1 MNVETNIAAKTYA
14 HEALQLLTA
23 VAAKAEPNVE
33 AAARL
38 FARCLKA
45 DGVIHAFG
53 TGHSQATAMEVAGRA
68 GGFVPTNRISLSDV
82 VMFGGADPA
91 TLADPMLE
99 RQADAASRLYELA
112 KVQPQDLFVIS
123 SNSGVNGAIVQL
135 ALLVKERG
143 HDLVALTSLDHSYRV
158 PARHESGKRLADL
171 ADVVLDNGA
180 PYGDAMFTTAHG
192 DSACAVSSLSA
203 ALLVQM
209 TVAQAVRILLDE
221 GVRPPLYVSA
231 NVPDGPERN
240 RALEARY
247 AGRIRR
253 IAS

>member
-1 MNVETNIAAKTYA
+1 MNIAAKTYA
-14 HEALQLLTA
+14 DDALRLLA
-23 VAAKAEPNVE
+23 GVAAQAEPVVE
-33 AAARL
+33 SAAKL
-38 FARCLKA
+38 FAACLKA

-68 GGFVPTNRISLSDV
+68 GGFVPTNRISLSDL
-82 VMFGGADPA
+82 VMFGGADPSV
-91 TLADPMLE
+91 LADPMLE
-99 RQADAASRLYELA
+99 RSPDAAERLYELA
-112 KVQPQDLFVIS
+112 NVQPQDIFVII

-135 ALLVKERG
+135 AQLVKERG
-143 HDLVALTSLDHSYRV
+143 HALIALTSVDHSFRV
-158 PARHESGKRLADL
+158 PPRHESGKRLADF

-180 PYGDAMFTTAHG
+180 PYGDAMFTTPDG

-209 TVAQAVRILLDE
+209 TLAQAVRLLLDE
-221 GVRPPLYVSA
+221 GIRPPLYVSA
-231 NVPDGPERN
+231 NVPDGPDRN

-253 IAS
+253 IAN